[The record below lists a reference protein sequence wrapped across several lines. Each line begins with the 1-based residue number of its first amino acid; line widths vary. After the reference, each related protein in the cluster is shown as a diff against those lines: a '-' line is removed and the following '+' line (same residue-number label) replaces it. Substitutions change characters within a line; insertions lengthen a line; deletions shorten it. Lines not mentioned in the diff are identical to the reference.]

1 MVKGCRKG
9 RGFIWPILLLLSLQS
24 SPAQGES
31 LRCSPSLIQIG
42 TFFRGERVQFY
53 GEGPAGSRVVAEII
67 GEEENMVFMKKGRRG
82 PVWMN
87 IEEVRFERIPN
98 TYFLL
103 WSSKSSTTPSKNKMA
118 FIDGWGYNYLKTKVK
133 IEGPELDEEEKS
145 RLFDEFVKLKE
156 SERLYGLLPDGVH
169 VESGN
174 DSIAFKGSFWL
185 PPKIASGDY
194 EVRVYMIK
202 GERVAKTATTE
213 FKVIKVGF
221 PAFLSLL
228 AFQYGEYYG
237 ILAVIVAIAV
247 GFLMGLA
254 FRRR

>member
-67 GEEENMVFMKKGRRG
+67 GEEENMAFMKKGRRG
-82 PVWMN
+82 PVWMYR
-87 IEEVRFERIPN
+87 EEVRFERIPN

-133 IEGPELDEEEKS
+133 IE
-145 RLFDEFVKLKE
+145 
-156 SERLYGLLPDGVH
+156 
-169 VESGN
+169 
-174 DSIAFKGSFWL
+174 
-185 PPKIASGDY
+185 
-194 EVRVYMIK
+194 
-202 GERVAKTATTE
+202 AK
-213 FKVIKVGF
+213 
-221 PAFLSLL
+221 
-228 AFQYGEYYG
+228 
-237 ILAVIVAIAV
+237 
-247 GFLMGLA
+247 
-254 FRRR
+254 